1 MVKVPNGVEKI
12 MSDLT
17 ILGISGSLRKAS
29 YNSALLRTAGGLL
42 PDGVTLEIYEGL
54 RDLPHYDQDLDG
66 ADAPAT
72 VLDLRARIG
81 AADGLLIASPEYNY
95 SVPGA
100 LKNAL
105 DWASRP
111 AGASALQH
119 KLVAIMG
126 ASGGV
131 LGTVRGQ
138 LALRDVLHGTH
149 SPVVRRPEIF
159 IGGAGSKFDAEGN
172 LTDEFAVGLIREL
185 IVSLTREIEASRAV
199 AGLAVA

>member
-1 MVKVPNGVEKI
+1 

-42 PDGVTLEIYEGL
+42 PDGVTLEIYDGL
-54 RDLPHYDQDLDG
+54 RELPHYDQDLDG
-66 ADAPAT
+66 ADAPAP
-72 VLDLRARIG
+72 VRDLRARIS

-111 AGASALQH
+111 PGASALQH
-119 KLVAIMG
+119 KPVAIMG

-149 SPVVRRPEIF
+149 SPVVRRPEVF
-159 IGGAGSKFDAEGN
+159 VGMAASKFDADGN
-172 LTDEFAVGLIREL
+172 LTDETAAGLVREL
-185 IVSLTREIEASRAV
+185 VSALVRDIESARAAV
-199 AGLAVA
+199 LAVA